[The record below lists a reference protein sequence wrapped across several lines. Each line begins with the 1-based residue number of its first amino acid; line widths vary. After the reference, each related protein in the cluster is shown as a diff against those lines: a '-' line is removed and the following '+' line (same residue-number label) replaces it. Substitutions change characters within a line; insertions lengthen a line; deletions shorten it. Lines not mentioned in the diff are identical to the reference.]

1 MSIKRHFI
9 SQHHDGVLI
18 EFDYKQLEIR
28 VLALATGCK
37 NLIEDLNNDVDM
49 HRARAAEMYHI
60 PEDDV
65 TKPQRRKAKEF
76 SFQLQY
82 GASCESIAKYW
93 NEPVPLVKRFFEA
106 YFERYPEISEYHEQ
120 LMIFVKDNAVHDG
133 DYEALDGS
141 TLPVKRSIIPSIWDH
156 TGATSGF
163 FLKERVSEGWHSGGG
178 GVPKRSTRTYFP
190 PTKIKNYPI
199 QGGAADIL
207 LLVLS
212 RMRRILA
219 KWEDSVHILLQVHD
233 SILFD
238 WYNPDKS
245 RLGEFVREIKELMES
260 VPEILAKVHCI
271 NSPIEFPVDV
281 TIGKTWQDRKELDT
295 SSLI

>member
-1 MSIKRHFI
+1 MSIKRHFV
-9 SQHHDGVLI
+9 SRHPEGVLI

-60 PEDDV
+60 PESLV
-65 TKPQRRKAKEF
+65 TKQQRRRAKEF

-82 GASCESIAKYW
+82 GASIKSIANYW
-93 NEPVPLVKRFFEA
+93 NEPVALVTKFFDA
-106 YFERYPEISEYHEQ
+106 YFSRYPEIGEYHQQ
-120 LMIFVKDNAVHDG
+120 LADAVKIGAKHEG
-133 DYEALDGS
+133 DYETSSGMDH
-141 TLPVKRSIIPSIWDH
+141 PVKRSIIPSIWDH
-156 TGATSGF
+156 TGKTSGF
-163 FLKERVSEGWHSGGG
+163 FLKESVGDGWHGGG
-178 GVPKRSTRTYFP
+178 GGSPKKRTYFP
-190 PTKIKNYPI
+190 PTKIKNYPM

-219 KWEDSVHILLQVHD
+219 KWEHSVHVLLQVHD

-238 WYNPDKS
+238 WYNPDQGQM
-245 RLGEFVREIKELMES
+245 GEFIREIKELMES
-260 VPEILAKVHCI
+260 VPHILAHVHGI

-281 TIGKTWQDRKELDT
+281 TIGRTWQDRKELDI